1 MLFLIS
7 FLLLA
12 VHVPAPI
19 EGLPGVFLRS
29 EELPEGYTEGPIMW
43 SGFHDYFDS
52 APGVNASTKSAL
64 KGLQLNGTVQEVY
77 HELAGRGLFLYPT
90 NTSDLPAKVAA
101 IQNKNLDDD
110 FSPPTRNQIKTCGVG
125 GVGRMFA
132 FDLWDGATYLAGLP
146 DEARCANTGRT
157 CGRISCSWSSAIWWC
172 NVCIH
177 LIPKTTPNP
186 TIDNNYVLE
195 YPCNLFASYAWEIY
209 DGCSYAGGDNRQC
222 QGTMREV
229 IINFRTVVGLSAE
242 KC

>member
-12 VHVPAPI
+12 VHVLAADIVPAPI

-157 CGRISCSWSSAIWWC
+157 CGRISCSCFFSSY
-172 NVCIH
+172 V
-177 LIPKTTPNP
+177 L
-186 TIDNNYVLE
+186 TIVLTDNNYVLE